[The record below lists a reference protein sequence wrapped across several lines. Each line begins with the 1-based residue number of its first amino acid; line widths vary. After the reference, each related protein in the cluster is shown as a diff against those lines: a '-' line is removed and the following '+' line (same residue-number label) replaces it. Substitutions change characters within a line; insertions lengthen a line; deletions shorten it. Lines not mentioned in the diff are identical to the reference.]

1 MFTMQICMFLSI
13 KVLRNSDSRSTSLPC
28 VAWVLQSILAG
39 SDSLF
44 RVSLSTSC
52 YLYAR
57 QSRPSLLLS
66 PLALLPVL
74 ASLFQP
80 PATSRCVKTGLR
92 FCLIHY
98 LCCEFWLLYFNLLLP
113 LVASKQACV
122 CMRVCVCVCVC
133 VCVGVR
139 ACTVWTNRA
148 TCVWNSVGTATRGR
162 ARARIP
168 RFCVLTYHACAR
180 NLTRS
185 C

>member
-1 MFTMQICMFLSI
+1 MQIGMLLSI

-52 YLYAR
+52 YFYAR
-57 QSRPSLLLS
+57 QSKPSLLLS

-113 LVASKQACV
+113 LVASEQACV
-122 CMRVCVCVCVC
+122 CMRVCVCVCVSVSVW
-133 VCVGVR
+133 VCVHALSGPTGPRACGTALGQRHVEERVR
-139 ACTVWTNRA
+139 ASLGFVCSHTMPAHET
-148 TCVWNSVGTATRGR
+148 
-162 ARARIP
+162 
-168 RFCVLTYHACAR
+168 
-180 NLTRS
+180 
-185 C
+185 